1 MKLNNT
7 AVKFKIDTD
16 ADITVISENTYL
28 AFPTRRQLMPAKSTL
43 NSTGGKLNVKGRF
56 LAHTVY
62 KGQTYY
68 FHVFVVAG
76 NQVNNLLGCS
86 VSLGIGLVKRIE
98 EIKEI
103 DNEIFTKPG
112 LLKCEQCC

>member
-7 AVKFKIDTD
+7 ADKFKIDTD

-76 NQVNNLLGCS
+76 NHTSS